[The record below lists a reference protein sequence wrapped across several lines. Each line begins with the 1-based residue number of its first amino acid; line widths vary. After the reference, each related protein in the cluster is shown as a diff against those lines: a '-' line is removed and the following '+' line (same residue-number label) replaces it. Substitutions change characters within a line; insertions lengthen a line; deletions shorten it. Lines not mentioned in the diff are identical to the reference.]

1 MAPEVITES
10 LHSKAAD
17 VYSYGVVLWELLAC
31 AKPYSGMHYA
41 QIVHAIA
48 QNKVR
53 DLALLPA
60 QQSAHNTRECAPLF
74 SCQ

>member
-17 VYSYGVVLWELLAC
+17 IYSFGVVLWELLAC
-31 AKPYSGMHYA
+31 AKPFSGMHYA

-53 DLALLPA
+53 ARRGVLRARCRCVGRLLVG
-60 QQSAHNTRECAPLF
+60 QTFL
-74 SCQ
+74 